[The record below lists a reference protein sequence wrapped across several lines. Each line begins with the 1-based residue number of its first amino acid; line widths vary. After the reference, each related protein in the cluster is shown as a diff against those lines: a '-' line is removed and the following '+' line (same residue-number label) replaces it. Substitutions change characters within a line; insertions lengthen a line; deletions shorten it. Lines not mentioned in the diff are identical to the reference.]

1 MPIPELD
8 IERVAAHLDAA
19 LREDIGTGDIT
30 SEAIVPPETVA
41 RGRFV
46 ARQAGVLAG
55 LPLLP
60 AIFGRLD
67 PDVLIEPLDHD
78 GEAVAED
85 AIIASI
91 RGPALA
97 VLAGE
102 RVALNYLQRLSGIAT
117 IAHRFAGLA
126 ARHGARILDTR
137 KTTPGWRYL
146 AKYAVLAG
154 GGCNHRMGLYDQV
167 LIKDNHLVL
176 AEQRW
181 PGRAVASAIEAAR
194 EHSQP
199 GTLVEVEATTLE
211 QAREALEAGADAILL
226 DNMTLDQMRQAVEM
240 ARAYDPRPFLEASGG
255 VTEARVEAIAQT
267 GVDWISVGAITH
279 SAPALDI
286 ALDLD
291 PPEVQNTTARR

>member
-8 IERVAAHLDAA
+8 IERVALHLDAA

-67 PDVLIEPLDHD
+67 PDVLVEPLEHD
-78 GEAVAED
+78 GEAVAEG
-85 AIIASI
+85 AIVASI

-117 IAHRFAGLA
+117 MAHRFAELA
-126 ARHGARILDTR
+126 GRHGAMILDTR
-137 KTTPGWRYL
+137 KTAPGWRYL

-154 GGCNHRMGLYDQV
+154 GGHNHRMGLYDQV

-181 PGRAVASAIEAAR
+181 SGRAVAAAIEAAR
-194 EHSQP
+194 KHGPP
-199 GTLVEVEATTLE
+199 GTIVEVEAVTLR
-211 QAREALEAGADAILL
+211 QVREALKAGADAILL
-226 DNMTLDQMRQAVEM
+226 DNMTLDQMSKAVEL
-240 ARAYDPRPFLEASGG
+240 ARAYEPRPFLEASGG
-255 VTEARVEAIAQT
+255 VTEASVEAIART

-291 PPEVQNTTARR
+291 PLG